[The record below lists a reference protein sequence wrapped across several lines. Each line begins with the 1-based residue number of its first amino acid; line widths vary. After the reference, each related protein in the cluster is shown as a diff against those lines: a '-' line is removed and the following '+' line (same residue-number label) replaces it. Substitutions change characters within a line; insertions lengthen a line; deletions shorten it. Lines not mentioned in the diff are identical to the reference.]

1 MKSCILLNFA
11 EVHTSQTRAWS
22 PDPGDRYPGGCNP
35 ILPGHEDSTPDGD
48 DGRQSVQSQTNPR
61 LLSFILWTGTQIM
74 GFL

>member
-1 MKSCILLNFA
+1 M
-11 EVHTSQTRAWS
+11 HTSQTREWS